1 MNVQPSRLFELQIAD
16 HNIMTC
22 IVRYI
27 AEDAEYVFFI
37 QSTLAFSETNSIC
50 YVHLS

>member
-37 QSTLAFSETNSIC
+37 QATFSETNSIC